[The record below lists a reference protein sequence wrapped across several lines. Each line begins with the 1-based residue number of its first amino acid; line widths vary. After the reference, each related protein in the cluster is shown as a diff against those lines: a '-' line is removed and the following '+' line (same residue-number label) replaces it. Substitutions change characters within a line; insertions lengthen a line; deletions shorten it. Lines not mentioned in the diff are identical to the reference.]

1 MKNLHEYL
9 KISPAV
15 QKALDEGRPVLALE
29 STIISHGMPYPQNLE
44 TARLCEAEARK
55 HGVEPATVAIIHG
68 KLCAGLTD
76 EELEYLAKAGPKV
89 AKASR
94 RDLPILAARGA
105 DGATTV
111 AATMIVAAMAG
122 IRVFATGGIGGV
134 HRGAETTMDISADLQ
149 ELRKTSVV
157 VVCAG
162 AKMILDIGLTLEY
175 LETMGV
181 PVLGLR
187 TADFP
192 AFYCRKSGF
201 GVDYEARDETEVA
214 RIAKV
219 KWDLGLTGGIL
230 VGNPVPEEYA
240 MDFDRMNAVIETC
253 IASAK
258 ADGIK
263 GKAITPY
270 LLAHIVEATGGESL
284 KTNIQLA
291 YNNARAAAKIAACY
305 AKL

>member
-15 QKALDEGRPVLALE
+15 QKALNEGRPVLALE

-134 HRGAETTMDISADLQ
+134 HRGAEVTMDISADLE
-149 ELRKTSVV
+149 ELARTPVA

-162 AKMILDIGLTLEY
+162 AKSILDLGLTLEY
-175 LETMGV
+175 LETKGV
-181 PVLGLR
+181 PVLGYR
-187 TADFP
+187 TETLP
-192 AFYCRKSGF
+192 AFYTDESDFK
-201 GVDYEARDETEVA
+201 VDYRMDS
-214 RIAKV
+214 
-219 KWDLGLTGGIL
+219 
-230 VGNPVPEEYA
+230 PEEIAAAVTAQRDMGYPGGMLITNPIPHQYA
-240 MDFDRMNAVIETC
+240 MPKDVIDAAINQALAE
-253 IASAK
+253 AK
-258 ADGIK
+258 EQGVK
-263 GKAITPY
+263 GKATTPF
-270 LLAHIVEATGGESL
+270 LLARVCELTGGESL
-284 KTNIQLA
+284 KSNIKLVL
-291 YNNARAAAKIAACY
+291 NNVALGAQIAAAMH
-305 AKL
+305 

>member
-134 HRGAETTMDISADLQ
+134 HRGAEVTMDISADL
-149 ELRKTSVV
+149 E
-157 VVCAG
+157 
-162 AKMILDIGLTLEY
+162 
-175 LETMGV
+175 
-181 PVLGLR
+181 
-187 TADFP
+187 
-192 AFYCRKSGF
+192 
-201 GVDYEARDETEVA
+201 
-214 RIAKV
+214 
-219 KWDLGLTGGIL
+219 
-230 VGNPVPEEYA
+230 
-240 MDFDRMNAVIETC
+240 
-253 IASAK
+253 
-258 ADGIK
+258 
-263 GKAITPY
+263 
-270 LLAHIVEATGGESL
+270 
-284 KTNIQLA
+284 
-291 YNNARAAAKIAACY
+291 
-305 AKL
+305 

>member
-1 MKNLHEYL
+1 MS
-9 KISPAV
+9 ISKFRLLCKKRWTRV
-15 QKALDEGRPVLALE
+15 
-29 STIISHGMPYPQNLE
+29 E

-134 HRGAETTMDISADLQ
+134 HRGAEVTMDISADLE
-149 ELRKTSVV
+149 ELARTPVA

-162 AKMILDIGLTLEY
+162 AKSILDLGLTLEY
-175 LETMGV
+175 LETKGV
-181 PVLGLR
+181 PVLGYR
-187 TADFP
+187 TETLP
-192 AFYCRKSGF
+192 AFYTDESDFK
-201 GVDYEARDETEVA
+201 VDYRMDS
-214 RIAKV
+214 
-219 KWDLGLTGGIL
+219 
-230 VGNPVPEEYA
+230 PEEIAAAVTAQRDMGYPGGMLITNPIPHQYA
-240 MDFDRMNAVIETC
+240 MPKDVIDAAINQALAE
-253 IASAK
+253 AK
-258 ADGIK
+258 EQGVK
-263 GKAITPY
+263 GKATTPF
-270 LLAHIVEATGGESL
+270 LLARVCELTGGESL
-284 KTNIQLA
+284 KSNIKLVLNLVDLGAQI
-291 YNNARAAAKIAACY
+291 AAAMH
-305 AKL
+305 